1 MTTQPN
7 TPEKV
12 GNQVRILNFLKK
24 SGKAFGILL
33 SVLLSLF
40 IFFNLLLR
48 IPYFQKSAVSGLSYT
63 ASTYL
68 GTPNKIGSIS
78 LSGLTEFRINK
89 FYLED
94 PDGDTLIYSDKIYA
108 RLHPNIFK
116 IFTQGLIIYQLKIT
130 DGQINIKELNNYDYN
145 SLTWFLEKFK
155 KPKKTNSTGNFKI
168 YPEIFNL
175 KRVNNKKKHFFSTH
189 FL

>member
-12 GNQVRILNFLKK
+12 GNQVRILNFLRK

-33 SVLLSLF
+33 SVLLSFF
-40 IFFNLLLR
+40 IFFNLLLH
-48 IPYFQKSAVSGLSYT
+48 IPYFQKSAISGLSLT
-63 ASTYL
+63 VSTYL

-94 PDGDTLIYSDKIYA
+94 PDGDTLLYSDKIYA
-108 RLHPNIFK
+108 RLNTNIFK

-130 DGQINIKELNNYDYN
+130 DGQINIKELSIYIGYCSKSSQDQIKDLIKNYYPVSN
-145 SLTWFLEKFK
+145 FFFLR
-155 KPKKTNSTGNFKI
+155 
-168 YPEIFNL
+168 EIFSENI
-175 KRVNNKKKHFFSTH
+175 
-189 FL
+189 FLD

>member
-89 FYLED
+89 F
-94 PDGDTLIYSDKIYA
+94 
-108 RLHPNIFK
+108 
-116 IFTQGLIIYQLKIT
+116 
-130 DGQINIKELNNYDYN
+130 
-145 SLTWFLEKFK
+145 
-155 KPKKTNSTGNFKI
+155 
-168 YPEIFNL
+168 
-175 KRVNNKKKHFFSTH
+175 
-189 FL
+189 